1 MCSTGIGFIRFV
13 ISRETYGAYIQNISV
28 HFATSSDR
36 PRIIIESTM
45 YTNDCF
51 CRFGQID
58 VYIRTD
64 QILFQ
69 IDVIIKV
76 VALVYFQ
83 NTIVLRKRTCNVIP
97 GYFATSRNI
106 QIGSLIDG
114 YVFGQHLHPV
124 YCRIRIFICSADGI
138 IDFAV

>member
-1 MCSTGIGFIRFV
+1 
-13 ISRETYGAYIQNISV
+13 
-28 HFATSSDR
+28 
-36 PRIIIESTM
+36 M
-45 YTNDCF
+45 YTNNCF

-83 NTIVLRKRTCNVIP
+83 NTIVLRKGTCNVIP

-106 QIGSLIDG
+106 QIGSLITSL
-114 YVFGQHLHPV
+114 VN
-124 YCRIRIFICSADGI
+124 IFIQSTAGYAYSFVPRMVLSI
-138 IDFAV
+138 LLFE